1 MNPVRRISA
10 ATVLAGAL
18 LFAGHD
24 SSQAQVVPEPAMLT
38 ARVPITETFQAYVA
52 FPDNSFVMGGMIR
65 FPITRDADLG
75 GRAGLWII
83 DDASD
88 TPFVGA
94 DLRYGLLGRPLKPGG
109 GELSLALNFGVGVS
123 DPGRTTWKFPF
134 GFIVGIDFGLG
145 PGDAELFAN
154 PRLELGVRS
163 NPSGSDAALLLDVGA
178 LFPIAQSL
186 GANVSIRFGDGLFD
200 EGDQIVVGLGAT
212 WQL

>member
-75 GRAGLWII
+75 GLGYPC
-83 DDASD
+83 
-88 TPFVGA
+88 TPCIW
-94 DLRYGLLGRPLKPGG
+94 RPHSQYKAWSQGG
-109 GELSLALNFGVGVS
+109 W
-123 DPGRTTWKFPF
+123 R
-134 GFIVGIDFGLG
+134 
-145 PGDAELFAN
+145 
-154 PRLELGVRS
+154 
-163 NPSGSDAALLLDVGA
+163 
-178 LFPIAQSL
+178 
-186 GANVSIRFGDGLFD
+186 
-200 EGDQIVVGLGAT
+200 
-212 WQL
+212 

>member
-1 MNPVRRISA
+1 MDNRRCQRH
-10 ATVLAGAL
+10 T
-18 LFAGHD
+18 FRRRR
-24 SSQAQVVPEPAMLT
+24 SSL
-38 ARVPITETFQAYVA
+38 
-52 FPDNSFVMGGMIR
+52 
-65 FPITRDADLG
+65 
-75 GRAGLWII
+75 
-83 DDASD
+83 
-88 TPFVGA
+88 
-94 DLRYGLLGRPLKPGG
+94 GLLGRPLKPGG

>member
-1 MNPVRRISA
+1 MNPVRRILA

-88 TPFVGA
+88 TPFAGA
-94 DLRYGLLGRPLKPGG
+94 DLPATHAHAED
-109 GELSLALNFGVGVS
+109 GE
-123 DPGRTTWKFPF
+123 
-134 GFIVGIDFGLG
+134 
-145 PGDAELFAN
+145 
-154 PRLELGVRS
+154 